1 MPAGRPGMTSKA
13 MPCSCRKIAS
23 LPPLSK
29 KNGSP
34 HLRRTTI
41 LPSRAFSETSRQIAS
56 CSPGCGAAAPTSM
69 RSAPADAERIDVG
82 AAAPQPGEQD
92 AICLLVSEKAREG
105 KVVVR
110 LKWGDPFFFDS
121 GGKEAIFLHEQG
133 IAFEVVPGLPAGIAV
148 PSYAGV
154 PVTYPGA
161 GESVTFV
168 KGFEDGSQTPA
179 KIDWM
184 ALAHLGGTVVCYAGA
199 RQVPAIL
206 QSMIEGGCAE
216 TDPAALVQDGSLPS
230 QRTITGTLGELA
242 QRVAGEAR
250 RGSSIVIIGKVAALR
265 EHLRWFDARPLFGK
279 RIVVTRAREQA
290 MELVDLIE
298 DLGAQ
303 AIEGAAVRIAAVADT
318 SALDEAAATAS
329 NFDWLVFTS
338 QNGVDHFMR
347 RVMEGPGDVRSLKGP
362 RICAVG
368 PATADKLALYG
379 LKVDVVPREHR
390 AERAVEAMRAYA
402 EIKGAKVLFPRSEI
416 AREVLADDLR
426 KAGAQVTDVVAYRT
440 LAAEPQR
447 EGDPDVYKLLLERQV
462 DAVTFTSASSVRH
475 FVKTL
480 GEEQAPDLLA
490 GTVVASIGPVTAE
503 AAQQLGIRTTVIPK
517 KYTIPDLVDAL
528 VEHFGSQTAAT

>member
-1 MPAGRPGMTSKA
+1 MTAVYLVGAGPGD
-13 MPCSCRKIAS
+13 PS
-23 LPPLSK
+23 LITVRGLRCLERADVVVYDHLVHPRLLSV
-29 KNGSP
+29 
-34 HLRRTTI
+34 
-41 LPSRAFSETSRQIAS
+41 
-56 CSPGCGAAAPTSM
+56 
-69 RSAPADAERIDVG
+69 APARAERIDVG

-92 AICLLVSEKAREG
+92 AICLLLAEKAREG
-105 KVVVR
+105 RVVVR

-199 RQVPAIL
+199 RQVPAVL
-206 QSMIEGGCAE
+206 QSMIDGGRPE
-216 TDPAALVQDGSLPS
+216 SDAAAIVQDGTLPS
-230 QRTITGTLGELA
+230 QRTLTGTLGELTK
-242 QRVAGEAR
+242 RISGEPR
-250 RGSSIVIIGKVAALR
+250 RGPSIVVIGKVAALR

-290 MELVDLIE
+290 VELIDRLE

-303 AIEGAAVRIAAVADT
+303 TIEGAAIRIVAAADT
-318 SALDEAAATAS
+318 TALDAAAADAS
-329 NFDWLVFTS
+329 SFDWLVFTS

-347 RVMEGPGDVRSLKGP
+347 RVLEGPGDVRTLKGP

-368 PATADKLALYG
+368 PATAEKLQRYG
-379 LKVDVVPREHR
+379 IKVDVIPREHR
-390 AERAVEAMRAYA
+390 AERAVEAMRAA
-402 EIKGAKVLFPRSEI
+402 AGEIKGARVLFPRSEI

-440 LAAEPQR
+440 LAGEPQR

-503 AAQQLGIRTTVIPK
+503 AAQQLGITSTIVPSEYTVPGLVQA
-517 KYTIPDLVDAL
+517 LVD
-528 VEHFGSQTAAT
+528 HFRRA